1 MARNEYKGLEIVFYD
16 CGEKKQK
23 TSCLKQMGASDQ
35 SFEKSL
41 KTNDRLRNIL
51 ETTTSP
57 GCTPHQKSVLDATEP
72 IAILYIEHSLLNR
85 ARFACSQKYH
95 LYLSYNDIPSGKIQ
109 CDVERRVD
117 SELLYVSSLLE
128 RFESSPEI
136 LEAKALVSGWLMRDF
151 HSMAE
156 EEGEMGV
163 GAQDEDNM
171 MIDRKHVIPLEY
183 N

>member
-1 MARNEYKGLEIVFYD
+1 MPRNKYKGLEIVYYD

-41 KTNDRLRNIL
+41 KANDRLRNIL

-57 GCTPHQKSVLDATEP
+57 GCSPELKSTLDATEP

-85 ARFACSQKYH
+85 ARFACTQKYH
-95 LYLSYNDIPSGKIQ
+95 LYLSYNDIPTGKIQ
-109 CDVERRVD
+109 SDVERRDD
-117 SELLYVSSLLE
+117 SELQYISSLLE
-128 RFESSPEI
+128 RFESPDI

-151 HSMAE
+151 DSMAE
-156 EEGEMGV
+156 EEGEIGA

-171 MIDRKHVIPLEY
+171 MIDGKHVIPWECD
-183 N
+183 